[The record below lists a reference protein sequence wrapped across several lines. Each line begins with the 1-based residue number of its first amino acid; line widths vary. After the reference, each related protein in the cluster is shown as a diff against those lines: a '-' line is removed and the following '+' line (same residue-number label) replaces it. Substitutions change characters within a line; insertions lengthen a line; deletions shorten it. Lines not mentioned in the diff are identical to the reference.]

1 MENTKIK
8 IENSSTIV
16 EVEYH
21 KEEKNLDVT
30 FKTNKTYRYSE
41 VEEEVF
47 KELIAAESLG
57 KYLNANI
64 KNKYNHQVI

>member
-1 MENTKIK
+1 
-8 IENSSTIV
+8 
-16 EVEYH
+16 
-21 KEEKNLDVT
+21 VT

>member
-16 EVEYH
+16 EVEYY